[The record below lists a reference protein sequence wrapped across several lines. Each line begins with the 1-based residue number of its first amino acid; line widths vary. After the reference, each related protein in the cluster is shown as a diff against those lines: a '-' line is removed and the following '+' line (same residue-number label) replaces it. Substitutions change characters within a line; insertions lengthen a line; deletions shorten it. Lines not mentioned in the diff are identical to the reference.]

1 MSAAS
6 VFVFQSQP
14 ETNFNPLKKTTYKI
28 LLYYY
33 LMSDDEGQ
41 LLTSIIG
48 QYLVMLIVLI
58 EKIRGGDE

>member
-6 VFVFQSQP
+6 VLVFQSQP
-14 ETNFNPLKKTTYKI
+14 ETNFNPLKNTTYKI

>member
-1 MSAAS
+1 MSATS
-6 VFVFQSQP
+6 VLVFQSQP
-14 ETNFNPLKKTTYKI
+14 ETNFNPLKNTTDKI

-58 EKIRGGDE
+58 DKIRGGDE